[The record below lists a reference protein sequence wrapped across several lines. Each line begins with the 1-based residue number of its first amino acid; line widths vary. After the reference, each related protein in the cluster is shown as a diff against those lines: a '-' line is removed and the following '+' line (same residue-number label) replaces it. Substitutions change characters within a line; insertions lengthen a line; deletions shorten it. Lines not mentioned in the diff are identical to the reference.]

1 MMLNYAILMRRL
13 TLNHVISTFKK
24 EEEKK
29 KRIIAESC
37 DAVLRL
43 TLNHAILIKG
53 LSPKVVIP

>member
-1 MMLNYAILMRRL
+1 MLNYAILMRRL

-24 EEEKK
+24 EEKE
-29 KRIIAESC
+29 RIIAESG
-37 DAVLRL
+37 DAVVRL